1 LTSGSKSK
9 EIRKAANE
17 AARQTGEVAGAA
29 LGAIAEYAHKIE
41 LRADAL
47 EAAVGTLETKARHWD
62 SFRLRSFAGRLAWL
76 LTGR

>member
-1 LTSGSKSK
+1 LRGSSARVA
-9 EIRKAANE
+9 RKAANE
-17 AARQTGEVAGAA
+17 AAAQTANVAGQA
-29 LGAIAEYAHKIE
+29 LGAVAEYAHRIE

-47 EAAVGTLETKARHWD
+47 ETAVGTLEIKARHWD